1 MKFLM
6 ISMLVCTVWM
16 STIGKNYFKNL
27 PVGLPVNNSQNNDLM
42 KALPKESM
50 NRMPEATASDLKEL
64 GLEKDALSYDIV
76 SPMLVMKEKMAKT
89 GQTVNTLPNQWQNFK
104 NSIKTYFKIFNAN
117 ASGIFGV
124 LFSLLGLL
132 WLTKSSSMLQYISN
146 TLFDL
151 SRLALFLIS
160 LASFAIAFYAHRNIW
175 NYAVFFWFPAGAL
188 CLSAF
193 GLWLND
199 RNFPIWKRLYG
210 SFILPLISSL
220 AIGFFF

>member
-1 MKFLM
+1 M
-6 ISMLVCTVWM
+6 ISMLICAVWM

-27 PVGLPVNNSQNNDLM
+27 PVGLPVNKIQNDLM
-42 KALPKESM
+42 KGLPKEGL

-64 GLEKDALSYDIV
+64 GLEKDAVSYDIV
-76 SPMLVMKEKMAKT
+76 SPMMTMKEKMAKT
-89 GQTVNTLPNQWQNFK
+89 GQTVSTLPSQWQNFK
-104 NSIKTYFKIFNAN
+104 NSIKTYFITFNEN

-132 WLTKSSSMLQYISN
+132 WLTRSSAMLQYISN
-146 TLFDL
+146 TLFNL
-151 SRLALFLIS
+151 SRFALFLIS
-160 LASFAIAFYAHRNIW
+160 LSSFAIAFYANRNIW
-175 NYAVFFWFPAGAL
+175 NYAVFFWFPAGVL

-220 AIGFFF
+220 SLGFFF